1 MALYDPQQHRTHV
14 LLSGLD
20 PGVFCRCAGAWCLWH
35 LGYPDQALE
44 RAQAALALA
53 SELSH
58 PQSLDQALCSIA
70 QTHQYRREKDPTR
83 EQAER
88 AIAVSTERGF
98 QMRVAMATVLRGW
111 ALAIQEE
118 GTEGIV
124 QLRQGLASYRAS
136 GAAAFGTY
144 YLALLAERYEQAK
157 QPEEGLCVVGEALAL
172 VEKSGERW
180 WEAELHRLNGLLLL
194 QQIAPDE
201 QQQAETCFQRAL
213 GIAKRQYAKSWE
225 LRAAMSLSRRWRD
238 QGKHEAA
245 RHLLSEIYS
254 WFTEGFETPD
264 LTEARTLLDKLTPPR
279 AAAELS

>member
-1 MALYDPQQHRTHV
+1 MLHQLRREV
-14 LLSGLD
+14 
-20 PGVFCRCAGAWCLWH
+20 
-35 LGYPDQALE
+35 QATQE
-44 RAQAALALA
+44 RAEAEMVLAHEHGLGFMLA
-53 SELSH
+53 E
-58 PQSLDQALCSIA
+58 
-70 QTHQYRREKDPTR
+70 
-83 EQAER
+83 
-88 AIAVSTERGF
+88 
-98 QMRVAMATVLRGW
+98 ATFLRGW
-111 ALAIQEE
+111 ALAEQGQGEA
-118 GTEGIV
+118 GIA
-124 QLRQGLASYRAS
+124 QMRQGLAAWQAL
-136 GAAAFGTY
+136 GAELFRPY

-213 GIAKRQYAKSWE
+213 EVAKRQHAKSWE

-238 QGKHEAA
+238 QGKYEVA